1 MNIKAVLKKLDP
13 VYFLF
18 LVYAL
23 WMLSLKNRDTGGF
36 DDFNVFYHAGK
47 RLLNGENIYGE
58 PHHYNLKYFYSVLFA
73 AWMSSMQ
80 GIGIVAAK
88 WIWFV
93 LNFILLFRSLY
104 ILKSF
109 LPDNTRWRFLIFFVL
124 MLIMSKIIL
133 INYVSNQI
141 TIVIMWTV
149 LEAYTQLKKDR
160 TILAAA
166 IICLGINIKILPVV
180 VVPYMIFIAN
190 DRWRFFLSGIGFLLL
205 YTFVPALMFGWS
217 YNLMLLGEWA
227 KTLNPVS
234 DIHVMQTY
242 EYGILD
248 ISSLITKFLSDE
260 PVYLEPKLNFASWT
274 KAQLFLLTNTV
285 RVLCL
290 SGAVYLALKV
300 RKPIA
305 GVSQHFVVLAAFM
318 ALAPLCFPHQ
328 REYSYLFYS
337 PLWLVIMLV
346 SLELKQWSAW
356 LTFAVLVLFSG
367 LLTWVDFVGRDMV
380 DVFNFYRIITMGMFC
395 MYVYY
400 IYFIQ
405 KHSRTSLN
413 I

>member
-1 MNIKAVLKKLDP
+1 MSLKAVFKKIDP
-13 VYFLF
+13 VYYLF
-18 LVYAL
+18 LAYAL

-93 LNFILLFRSLY
+93 LNFILLFRTLF
-104 ILKSF
+104 ILKEIIPEGTKGR
-109 LPDNTRWRFLIFFVL
+109 LLIFFVL
-124 MLIMSKIIL
+124 MLIMAKIIL

-141 TIVIMWTV
+141 TIVILWTV
-149 LEAYTQLKKDR
+149 LEAYVQLKKDKH
-160 TILAAA
+160 ILAAT

-180 VVPYMIFIAN
+180 VVPYMIYMAK
-190 DRWRFFLSGIGFLLL
+190 DRWRFLFAGIGFLLI
-205 YTFVPALMFGWS
+205 YTFLPALMFGWN
-217 YNLMLLGEWA
+217 YNAMLLGEWA

-260 PVYLEPKLNFASWT
+260 PVYLEPKLNVASWSKT
-274 KAQLFLLTNTV
+274 QLFLLTNAV

-290 SGAVYLALKV
+290 TGAIYLALKV

-305 GVSQHFVVLAAFM
+305 GVSHQLIVLAAFM

-337 PLWLVIMLV
+337 PLWLVIMIV
-346 SLELKQWSAW
+346 SLSLRKWSAW
-356 LTFAVLVLFSG
+356 LTFAILVVFSG

-400 IYFIQ
+400 IYFIS
-405 KHSRTSLN
+405 KNSTSAS
-413 I
+413 

>member
-1 MNIKAVLKKLDP
+1 MNVKALLKKIDP
-13 VYFLF
+13 VYYLF

-36 DDFNVFYHAGK
+36 DDFNVFFHAGK

-73 AWMSSMQ
+73 AWMSTMQ
-80 GIGIVAAK
+80 GIGIVGAK
-88 WIWFV
+88 WVWFV
-93 LNFILLFRSLY
+93 INFVLLFRTLF

-109 LPDNTRWRFLIFFVL
+109 IPDGTKGRLLIMFVL

-141 TIVIMWTV
+141 TIVILWTV
-149 LEAYTQLKKDR
+149 LEAYIQLKNQR
-160 TILAAA
+160 TLLAAA
-166 IICLGINIKILPVV
+166 IICLGINVKILPIV
-180 VVPYMIFIAN
+180 VVPYMLYMAN
-190 DRWRFFLSGIGFLLL
+190 DRMRFLLAGLGFLLL
-205 YTFVPALMFGWS
+205 YTFAPALLFGWN

-260 PVYLEPKLNFASWT
+260 PVYLEPKLNFASWSQS
-274 KAQLFLLTNTV
+274 QLFILTNII

-290 SGAVYLALKV
+290 SGAIYLAVKIK
-300 RKPIA
+300 KPMA
-305 GVSQHFVVLAAFM
+305 GISQHVIVLAAFM

-337 PLWLVIMLV
+337 PLWLVIMII
-346 SLELKQWSAW
+346 SMQERKWSGY
-356 LTFAVLVLFSG
+356 LMFAALVLFSG
-367 LLTWVDFVGRDMV
+367 LLTWVDFVGRPMV
-380 DVFNFYRIITMGMFC
+380 DIFNFYRIITMGMFC
-395 MYVYY
+395 MFWYY
-400 IYFIQ
+400 IGFIQ
-405 KHSRTSLN
+405 RRNTQN

>member
-1 MNIKAVLKKLDP
+1 MSLKAVFKKIDP
-13 VYFLF
+13 IYYLF
-18 LVYAL
+18 LAYAL

-88 WIWFV
+88 WVWFL
-93 LNFILLFRSLY
+93 LNFILLFRTLF
-104 ILKSF
+104 ILKS
-109 LPDNTRWRFLIFFVL
+109 LIPEGTKGRLLIFFVL
-124 MLIMSKIIL
+124 MLIMAKIIL

-141 TIVIMWTV
+141 TIVILWTV
-149 LEAYTQLKKDR
+149 LEAYVQLKKDKF
-160 TILAAA
+160 ILAAA

-180 VVPYMIFIAN
+180 VVPYMIYIAK
-190 DRWRFFLSGIGFLLL
+190 DRWRFLFAGLSFLLV
-205 YTFVPALMFGWS
+205 YTFLPALLFGWS

-260 PVYLEPKLNFASWT
+260 PVYLEPKLNFASWS
-274 KAQLFLLTNTV
+274 KDQLFLLTNAL

-290 SGAVYLALKV
+290 TGAIYLALKV

-305 GVSQHFVVLAAFM
+305 GLSHHVVVLAAFM

-328 REYSYLFYS
+328 REYSFLFYS
-337 PLWLVIMLV
+337 PLWLVIMIINL
-346 SLELKQWSAW
+346 SIRKWSAW
-356 LTFAVLVLFSG
+356 LTFIVLVLFSG
-367 LLTWVDFVGRDMV
+367 LLTWVDFVGRDIV

-395 MYVYY
+395 MYVYF
-400 IYFIQ
+400 IYFIS
-405 KHSRTSLN
+405 KNSKIGS
-413 I
+413 

>member
-1 MNIKAVLKKLDP
+1 MNLKAILKKIDP
-13 VYFLF
+13 IYYLF
-18 LVYAL
+18 LAYAL

-88 WIWFV
+88 WVWFTV
-93 LNFILLFRSLY
+93 NFILLFRTLF
-104 ILKSF
+104 ILKG
-109 LPDNTRWRFLIFFVL
+109 LIPEGTKGRLLIFFVL

-141 TIVIMWTV
+141 TIVILWTV
-149 LEAYTQLKKDR
+149 LEAYVQLKNGR
-160 TILAAA
+160 TFLAAA

-180 VVPYMIFIAN
+180 VVPYLIVVSTE
-190 DRWRFFLSGIGFLLL
+190 RWRFLFAGVGFLLL
-205 YTFVPALMFGWS
+205 YTFFPALLFGWN
-217 YNLMLLGEWA
+217 YNWILLGEWA

-260 PVYLEPKLNFASWT
+260 PVYLEPKLNIASWS
-274 KAQLFLLTNTV
+274 KAQLFLLTNAV

-290 SGAVYLALKV
+290 SGAVYLAIKV

-305 GVSQHFVVLAAFM
+305 GLSHHVIVLAAFM

-337 PLWLVIMLV
+337 PLWLVIMII
-346 SLELKQWSAW
+346 SLSLKQWTTW

-395 MYVYY
+395 MFVYY
-400 IYFIQ
+400 IYFIS
-405 KHSRTSLN
+405 KVIRKEV
-413 I
+413 

>member
-1 MNIKAVLKKLDP
+1 MNLKAILKKIDP
-13 VYFLF
+13 IYYLF
-18 LVYAL
+18 LAYAL

-88 WIWFV
+88 WVWFTV
-93 LNFILLFRSLY
+93 NFILLFRTLF
-104 ILKSF
+104 ILKG
-109 LPDNTRWRFLIFFVL
+109 LIPEGTKGRLLIFFVL

-141 TIVIMWTV
+141 TIVILWTV
-149 LEAYTQLKKDR
+149 LEAYVQLKNGR
-160 TILAAA
+160 TFLAAA

-180 VVPYMIFIAN
+180 VVPYMIFVSTE
-190 DRWRFFLSGIGFLLL
+190 RWRFLFAGVGFLLL
-205 YTFVPALMFGWS
+205 YTFSPALLFGWN
-217 YNLMLLGEWA
+217 YNWILLGEWA

-260 PVYLEPKLNFASWT
+260 PVYLEPKLNIASWS
-274 KAQLFLLTNTV
+274 KAQLFLLTNAV

-290 SGAVYLALKV
+290 SGAVYLVIKV

-305 GVSQHFVVLAAFM
+305 GVSHHVIVLAAFM

-337 PLWLVIMLV
+337 PLWLVIMII
-346 SLELKQWSAW
+346 SLSLKQWTTW

-395 MYVYY
+395 MFVYY
-400 IYFIQ
+400 IYFIS
-405 KHSRTSLN
+405 KVSRKEV
-413 I
+413 

>member
-1 MNIKAVLKKLDP
+1 MSLKAVFKKIDP
-13 VYFLF
+13 IYYLF
-18 LVYAL
+18 LAYAL

-88 WIWFV
+88 WVWFL
-93 LNFILLFRSLY
+93 LNFILLFRTLF
-104 ILKSF
+104 ILKS
-109 LPDNTRWRFLIFFVL
+109 LIPEGTKGRLLIFFVL
-124 MLIMSKIIL
+124 MLIMAKIIL

-141 TIVIMWTV
+141 TIVILWTV
-149 LEAYTQLKKDR
+149 LEAYVQLKKDKF
-160 TILAAA
+160 ILAAA

-180 VVPYMIFIAN
+180 VVPYMIYIAK
-190 DRWRFFLSGIGFLLL
+190 DRWRFLFAGLSFLLV
-205 YTFVPALMFGWS
+205 YTFLPALLFGWS

-260 PVYLEPKLNFASWT
+260 PVYLEPKLNFASWS
-274 KAQLFLLTNTV
+274 KDQLFLLTNAL

-290 SGAVYLALKV
+290 TGAIYLALKV

-305 GVSQHFVVLAAFM
+305 GLSHHVLVLAAFM

-328 REYSYLFYS
+328 REYSFLFYS
-337 PLWLVIMLV
+337 PLWLVIMIINL
-346 SLELKQWSAW
+346 SIRKWSAW
-356 LTFAVLVLFSG
+356 LTFIVLVLFSG
-367 LLTWVDFVGRDMV
+367 LLTWVDFVGRDIV

-395 MYVYY
+395 MYVYF
-400 IYFIQ
+400 IYFIS
-405 KHSRTSLN
+405 KNSKIGS
-413 I
+413 

>member
-1 MNIKAVLKKLDP
+1 MNLKAILKKIDP
-13 VYFLF
+13 IYYLF
-18 LVYAL
+18 LAYAL

-88 WIWFV
+88 WVWFTV
-93 LNFILLFRSLY
+93 NFILLFRTLF
-104 ILKSF
+104 ILKV
-109 LPDNTRWRFLIFFVL
+109 LIPEGTKGRLLIFFVL

-141 TIVIMWTV
+141 TIVILWTV
-149 LEAYTQLKKDR
+149 LEAYVQLKNGR
-160 TILAAA
+160 TFLAAA

-180 VVPYMIFIAN
+180 VVPYLIFISTE
-190 DRWRFFLSGIGFLLL
+190 RWRFLFAGVGFLLL
-205 YTFVPALMFGWS
+205 YTFSPALLFGWN
-217 YNLMLLGEWA
+217 YNWMLLGEWA

-260 PVYLEPKLNFASWT
+260 PVYLEPKLNIASWS
-274 KAQLFLLTNTV
+274 KAQLFLLTNAV

-290 SGAVYLALKV
+290 SGAVYLAIKV

-305 GVSQHFVVLAAFM
+305 GVSHHVIVLAAFM

-337 PLWLVIMLV
+337 PLWLVIMII
-346 SLELKQWSAW
+346 SLSLKQWTTW

-395 MYVYY
+395 MFVYY
-400 IYFIQ
+400 IYFIS
-405 KHSRTSLN
+405 KVSRKEV
-413 I
+413 

>member
-1 MNIKAVLKKLDP
+1 MNLKAILKKIDP
-13 VYFLF
+13 IYYLF
-18 LVYAL
+18 LAYAL

-58 PHHYNLKYFYSVLFA
+58 PHHYNLKYFYSVMFA

-88 WIWFV
+88 WVWFV
-93 LNFILLFRSLY
+93 LNFILLFRTLF
-104 ILKSF
+104 ILKG
-109 LPDNTRWRFLIFFVL
+109 LIPEGTKGRLLIFFVL

-141 TIVIMWTV
+141 TIVILWTV
-149 LEAYTQLKKDR
+149 LEAYVQLKNGK
-160 TILAAA
+160 TLLAAA

-180 VVPYMIFIAN
+180 VVPYMIFMAS
-190 DRWRFFLSGIGFLLL
+190 DKWRFLLAGIGFLLF
-205 YTFVPALMFGWS
+205 YTFVPAIVFGWD

-260 PVYLEPKLNFASWT
+260 PVYLEPKLNIASWSKT
-274 KAQLFLLTNTV
+274 QLFLLTNAV
-285 RVLCL
+285 RVMCL
-290 SGAVYLALKV
+290 SGAVYLAVKV

-305 GVSQHFVVLAAFM
+305 GLSHHVIVLAAFM

-337 PLWLVIMLV
+337 PLWLVIMII
-346 SLELKQWSAW
+346 SLSLKQWTTW
-356 LTFAVLVLFSG
+356 LTFAALVLFSG

-380 DVFNFYRIITMGMFC
+380 DVFNFYRIITMGMFS
-395 MYVYY
+395 MFVYY
-400 IYFIQ
+400 IYFIS
-405 KHSRTSLN
+405 KLSRKD

>member
-1 MNIKAVLKKLDP
+1 MSLKAVFKKIDP
-13 VYFLF
+13 IYYLF
-18 LVYAL
+18 LAYAL

-88 WIWFV
+88 WVWFL
-93 LNFILLFRSLY
+93 LNFILLFRTLF
-104 ILKSF
+104 ILKS
-109 LPDNTRWRFLIFFVL
+109 LIPEGTKGRLLIFFVL
-124 MLIMSKIIL
+124 MLIMAKIIL

-141 TIVIMWTV
+141 TIVILWTV
-149 LEAYTQLKKDR
+149 LEAYVQLKKDKF
-160 TILAAA
+160 ILAAA

-180 VVPYMIFIAN
+180 VVPYMIYIAK
-190 DRWRFFLSGIGFLLL
+190 DRWRFLFAGLSFLLV
-205 YTFVPALMFGWS
+205 YTFLPALLFGWS

-260 PVYLEPKLNFASWT
+260 PVYLEPKLNFASWS
-274 KAQLFLLTNTV
+274 KDQLFLLTNAL

-290 SGAVYLALKV
+290 TGAIYLALKV

-305 GVSQHFVVLAAFM
+305 GLSHHVVVLAAFM

-328 REYSYLFYS
+328 REYSFLFYS
-337 PLWLVIMLV
+337 PLWLVIMIINL
-346 SLELKQWSAW
+346 SIRKWSAW
-356 LTFAVLVLFSG
+356 LTFIVLVLFSG
-367 LLTWVDFVGRDMV
+367 LLTWVDFVGRDIV
-380 DVFNFYRIITMGMFC
+380 DVFNFYRIITIGMFC

-400 IYFIQ
+400 IYFIS
-405 KHSRTSLN
+405 KNSKIAS
-413 I
+413 

>member
-1 MNIKAVLKKLDP
+1 MNLKAILKKIDP
-13 VYFLF
+13 IYYLF
-18 LVYAL
+18 LAYAF

-88 WIWFV
+88 WVWFIV
-93 LNFILLFRSLY
+93 NFILLFRTLFV
-104 ILKSF
+104 LKG
-109 LPDNTRWRFLIFFVL
+109 LIPEGTKGRLLIFFVL

-141 TIVIMWTV
+141 TIVILWTV
-149 LEAYTQLKKDR
+149 LEAYVQLKNGR
-160 TILAAA
+160 TFLAAA

-180 VVPYMIFIAN
+180 VVPYLIVVSTE
-190 DRWRFFLSGIGFLLL
+190 RWRFLLAGVGFLLL
-205 YTFVPALMFGWS
+205 YTFLPALLFGWD
-217 YNLMLLGEWA
+217 YNWILLGEWA

-260 PVYLEPKLNFASWT
+260 PVYLEPKLNIASWS
-274 KAQLFLLTNTV
+274 KAQLFLLTNAV

-290 SGAVYLALKV
+290 SGAVYLAIKV

-305 GVSQHFVVLAAFM
+305 GLSHHVIVLAAFM

-337 PLWLVIMLV
+337 PLWLVIMII
-346 SLELKQWSAW
+346 SLSLKQWTTW

-395 MYVYY
+395 MFVYY
-400 IYFIQ
+400 IYFIS
-405 KHSRTSLN
+405 KVSRKEV
-413 I
+413 

>member
-1 MNIKAVLKKLDP
+1 MSLKAVFKKIDP
-13 VYFLF
+13 IYYLF
-18 LVYAL
+18 LAYAL

-88 WIWFV
+88 WVWFL
-93 LNFILLFRSLY
+93 LNFILLFRTLF
-104 ILKSF
+104 ILKS
-109 LPDNTRWRFLIFFVL
+109 LIPEGTKGRLLIFFVL
-124 MLIMSKIIL
+124 MLIMAKIIL

-141 TIVIMWTV
+141 TIVILWTV
-149 LEAYTQLKKDR
+149 LEAYVQLKKDKF
-160 TILAAA
+160 ILAAA

-180 VVPYMIFIAN
+180 VVPYMIYIAK
-190 DRWRFFLSGIGFLLL
+190 DRWRFLFAGLSFLLV
-205 YTFVPALMFGWS
+205 YTFLPALLFGWS

-260 PVYLEPKLNFASWT
+260 PVYLEPKLNFASWS
-274 KAQLFLLTNTV
+274 KDQLFLLTNAL

-290 SGAVYLALKV
+290 TGAIYLALKV

-305 GVSQHFVVLAAFM
+305 GLSHHVVVLAAFM

-328 REYSYLFYS
+328 REYSFLFYS
-337 PLWLVIMLV
+337 PLWLVIMIINL
-346 SLELKQWSAW
+346 SIRKWSAW
-356 LTFAVLVLFSG
+356 LTFIVLVLFSG
-367 LLTWVDFVGRDMV
+367 LLTWVDFVGRDIV
-380 DVFNFYRIITMGMFC
+380 DVFNFYRIITIGMFC

-400 IYFIQ
+400 IYFIS
-405 KHSRTSLN
+405 KNSKIGS
-413 I
+413 

>member
-1 MNIKAVLKKLDP
+1 MNLKAILKKIDP
-13 VYFLF
+13 IYYLF
-18 LVYAL
+18 LAYAL

-80 GIGIVAAK
+80 GIGIIAAK
-88 WIWFV
+88 WVWFTV
-93 LNFILLFRSLY
+93 NFILLFRTLF
-104 ILKSF
+104 ILKG
-109 LPDNTRWRFLIFFVL
+109 LIPEGTKGRLLIFFVL

-141 TIVIMWTV
+141 TIVILWTV
-149 LEAYTQLKKDR
+149 LEAYVQLKNGR
-160 TILAAA
+160 TFLAAA

-180 VVPYMIFIAN
+180 VVPYMIFVSTE
-190 DRWRFFLSGIGFLLL
+190 RWRFLFAGVGFLLL
-205 YTFVPALMFGWS
+205 YTFSPALLFGWN
-217 YNLMLLGEWA
+217 YNWMLLGEWA

-260 PVYLEPKLNFASWT
+260 PVYLEPKLNIASWS
-274 KAQLFLLTNTV
+274 KAQLFLLTNAV

-290 SGAVYLALKV
+290 SGAVYLAIKV

-305 GVSQHFVVLAAFM
+305 GASHHVIVLAAFM

-337 PLWLVIMLV
+337 PLWLVIMII
-346 SLELKQWSAW
+346 SLSLKQWTTW

-395 MYVYY
+395 MFVYY
-400 IYFIQ
+400 IYFIS
-405 KHSRTSLN
+405 KVSRKEV
-413 I
+413 